1 MIYELRT
8 YWAAPGKIDALHRRF
23 QTLTLGVFQRH
34 NMRVVGFWTP
44 QPATPETGSLVYILA
59 FADEAAKEAAWAA
72 FREDPEWI
80 AGKAESE
87 KDGSLVEKLTSVI
100 LAPVEYVPQIG

>member
-34 NMRVVGFWTP
+34 NMRVAGFWTP
-44 QPATPETGSLVYILA
+44 QPATPETGSLIYILA
-59 FADEAAKEAAWAA
+59 FEDEAAKDAAWAA
-72 FREDPEWI
+72 FRADPEWI

-100 LAPVEYVPQIG
+100 LTPVEYVPLQ